1 MEPLRVLEN
10 VERMESINFKEIT
23 KEIVTVL
30 SNIPLERKTGRWH
43 GSHLT
48 KIHFT
53 PDMVRSMLIFGVWKK
68 SLDLLNGDEKKSE
81 PLAVEK
87 ALAILMK
94 KGVEKDRIQFRENSF
109 RVQLNN
115 SRYRIYKLDEKGVH
129 ACPWP
134 MEEGYRTYVPS
145 AHLASFLMRF
155 DEEIPSIVSHVT
167 TVMETIRARELEE
180 TKRMMEKGIKDELVR
195 SLIDQYLKPLGLSA
209 EYNVG
214 AGDIVSLD
222 LRKVMSAHIEVPL
235 DRLADMVKDT
245 EGIVDSLV
253 TEEPKVKKGCD
264 EDDFDDDFINYR
276 PNFAIIR

>member
-10 VERMESINFKEIT
+10 MERMESIDFKEIT

-30 SNIPLERKTGRWH
+30 SNIPLERRTRGWY

-53 PDMVRSMLIFGVWKK
+53 PDMVRSMLLFGVWKK
-68 SLDLLNGDEKKSE
+68 SLDLLNEDEKKSE

-94 KGVEKDRIQFRENSF
+94 KGVVKDRIQFKKNSF

-115 SRYRIYKLDEKGVH
+115 SQYRIYKLDEKGVY

-134 MEEGYRTYVPS
+134 LEEGYRTYVPS
-145 AHLASFLMRF
+145 VHLAPFLMRF

-167 TVMETIRARELEE
+167 TIMETIRTRELEE
-180 TKRMMEKGIKDELVR
+180 TKRKMEKEIKDRLVR

-222 LRKVMSAHIEVPL
+222 LRKVMSAHIEIPL
-235 DRLADMVKDT
+235 DRLADKVKDT
-245 EGIVDSLV
+245 AGIVDSLL
-253 TEEPKVKKGCD
+253 TEVPEVRKEYD
-264 EDDFDDDFINYR
+264 EDDDDRMI
-276 PNFAIIR
+276 P